1 MYTYLTTG
9 VFGECETQANDY
21 KEKCH
26 KQFPHACLFK
36 DPAPSENYQNNIGDG
51 NDAAA
56 NTDDDSHI
64 KPISVV
70 DPKSNKPK

>member
-9 VFGECETQANDY
+9 IFGLCESQASDY

-36 DPAPSENYQNNIGDG
+36 DPAPSENYQNNIGDSG
-51 NDAAA
+51 NDTT
-56 NTDDDSHI
+56 NTDDDCQIKSADQ
-64 KPISVV
+64 KPI
-70 DPKSNKPK
+70 KSK